1 MYYDAKSVKYIR
13 DYLLEVVFVDGTKG
27 VADLSEYSK
36 RGGVFSLFADIEFF
50 KRVFVNPPSPDEA
63 GLRRTRRLGI
73 IPDQRK

>member
-36 RGGVFSLFADIEFF
+36 RGGVFPLFADIEFF

-73 IPDQRK
+73 MDQRK